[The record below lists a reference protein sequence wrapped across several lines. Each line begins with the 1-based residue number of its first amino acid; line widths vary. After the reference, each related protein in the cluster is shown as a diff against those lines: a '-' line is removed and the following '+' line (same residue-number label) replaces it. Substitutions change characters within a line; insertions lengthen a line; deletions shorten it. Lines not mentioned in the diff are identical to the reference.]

1 MVRRPKPRENRRNG
15 GTRST
20 GLPSRKE
27 LVLRRS
33 KRGWQWR
40 MSSRS
45 RKRYA
50 CRRNKRK
57 RKGEKLRL
65 HRDRRRR

>member
-1 MVRRPKPRENRRNG
+1 MRRPKPRGSRRNG

-20 GLPSRKE
+20 GLPSRKV
-27 LVLRRS
+27 LALRRS
-33 KRGWQWR
+33 KRGWPWR

-50 CRRNKRK
+50 CRRNKRR
-57 RKGEKLRL
+57 RKEEKLRL
-65 HRDRRRR
+65 LRDRRRS